1 MTGVTSPINESLKT
15 NYFDLLAAPHASL
28 NHYLDIPKDELGRSN
43 KTLINCKF
51 QLKRACYYNG

>member
-28 NHYLDIPKDELGRSN
+28 NHYLDIPKDELG
-43 KTLINCKF
+43 
-51 QLKRACYYNG
+51 